1 MDLYILKLIL
11 LFAAGFVAAI
21 INTIAGGGSFFTVPL
36 LIFMGLPPT
45 VANATNRLGVF
56 AQSLSG
62 ITKFRSYGIFPWK
75 LGLHISIPSTIGALI
90 GAYMATIISDDA
102 FRKYF
107 AVFMVL
113 MTLVTFIKP
122 KAPKDLNELK
132 FTPAR
137 WVMLYVLFF
146 FVGIYGGFIQAG
158 VGFMFLASMV
168 VTGTDL
174 LTGNVLKLFVVT
186 IFTFFALVVFIIGGK
201 VNFFLGLVLA
211 AGSSLGAV
219 FGAKISVKKGNR
231 FIQRFVVVA
240 VIFFAVLLL
249 VRK

>member
-1 MDLYILKLIL
+1 MLSRLRL
-11 LFAAGFVAAI
+11 L
-21 INTIAGGGSFFTVPL
+21 S
-36 LIFMGLPPT
+36 LP
-45 VANATNRLGVF
+45 
-56 AQSLSG
+56 
-62 ITKFRSYGIFPWK
+62 
-75 LGLHISIPSTIGALI
+75 AL
-90 GAYMATIISDDA
+90 AFDA